1 MCAIKLLSHKILM
14 NTETEIVKKIKNCGP
29 AKGKTIK
36 TGRTDRKGSGV
47 GARETFFKQQSK
59 RNEN

>member
-29 AKGKTIK
+29 AKGKAIK

-47 GARETFFKQQSK
+47 GARETFCKQ
-59 RNEN
+59 